1 MLCRILVIAPGSTST
16 KICVY
21 ENKKEIMRETVM
33 YSSTQISKYDRIYD
47 QFQFRNEDILNTL
60 KKKAVN
66 LNTLN
71 AVVGRGGLLKLEGS
85 EIYRVNKAMI
95 EDLKAG
101 IEGEHAS
108 NLGGIIADSIAAPL
122 NIPAFIVNSV
132 TIDELEDIARISGM
146 PEITRKSKFHGL
158 NQKVVA
164 KKYAMSI
171 GKNYIDLNLIVAH
184 MGGGVSVGAHKKGR
198 VIDVNNALDGDGP
211 FAPERAGGVPVGD
224 LVKLCYSG
232 QYSYNKIKKMISGE
246 GGLAGYLGTNDFR
259 ELEMKA
265 NTGDEKAK
273 VILDAFILQ
282 VSKEIGKCAAVL
294 CGKVDAIILTGGI
307 ACSGEAVKKIK
318 KKVSFIS
325 PVISYPGGYELMALA
340 QAGLRALKGEKVLE
354 YE

>member
-21 ENKKEIMRETVM
+21 ENEKEIMKETVM

-47 QFQFRNEDILNTL
+47 QFQFRKEDVLNAL
-60 KKKAVN
+60 KRKGVD

-71 AVVGRGGLLKLEGS
+71 AVVGRGGLLKLGGS

-101 IEGEHAS
+101 IQGEHAS
-108 NLGGIIADSIAAPL
+108 NLSGIIADNIAAPL

-132 TIDELEDIARISGM
+132 TIDELDDIARISGM
-146 PEITRKSKFHGL
+146 PEITRKSKFHAL
-158 NQKVVA
+158 NQKAVA
-164 KKYAMSI
+164 KKYAASI
-171 GKNYIDLNLIVAH
+171 GKNYVDLNLIVAH

-198 VIDVNNALDGDGP
+198 VVDVNNALDGDGP
-211 FAPERAGGVPVGD
+211 FTPERAGGVPVGD

-232 QYSYNKIKKMISGE
+232 KYSYHKIKKMISGE
-246 GGLAGYLGTNDFR
+246 GGLAAYLGTNDFR
-259 ELEMKA
+259 ELEMRA
-265 NTGDEKAK
+265 GTGDEKAK

-294 CGKVDAIILTGGI
+294 CGEVDAIILTGGI
-307 ACSGEAVKKIK
+307 ACSGETARKVKER
-318 KKVSFIS
+318 VSFIS

-340 QAGLRALKGEKVLE
+340 QAGLRALKGEKVGE